1 MSEALLNGIIKESIM
16 TVIKVAGPF
25 LAAGL
30 IIGLIISII
39 QATTQ
44 IQEQTLTF
52 VPKLLGIWYA
62 SGVGRRHQEHDGGPV
77 LCPGSGPAPGQ
88 GPQGLRRGDADGPAG
103 VHVLCDLCG
112 VLYGWSAVCPAEKL
126 RPH

>member
-25 LAAGL
+25 LAAAL

-52 VPKLLGIWYA
+52 VPNL
-62 SGVGRRHQEHDGGPV
+62 
-77 LCPGSGPAPGQ
+77 
-88 GPQGLRRGDADGPAG
+88 
-103 VHVLCDLCG
+103 
-112 VLYGWSAVCPAEKL
+112 
-126 RPH
+126 